1 MSTGIYPFS
10 CFLSTKGNFHNLE
23 IVGNVRT
30 LVGEPKRNLEKDQQL
45 ETVFPRVRKKG
56 KRDAGG
62 RSRRKMSKSYAL
74 VVWPLFGIV
83 WSVPKHGPR
92 VWPPPKAKVNKIK
105 RAGGPDIFFPLLPF
119 LQRPPSSCLFA
130 CLSAESNHLSL
141 LQEPQ
146 DFFKSPLTL
155 KKKRICILFFFLFFF
170 LRYNFIFVIML
181 RWYIM
186 YN

>member
-155 KKKRICILFFFLFFF
+155 KKKRICILFLFLFFF
-170 LRYNFIFVIML
+170 FWDTISFL
-181 RWYIM
+181 
-186 YN
+186 

>member
-155 KKKRICILFFFLFFF
+155 KKKRICILFLFLFFF
-170 LRYNFIFVIML
+170 FEIQFHFCNNVTLIHYV
-181 RWYIM
+181 
-186 YN
+186 